1 MCGAN
6 VFFADVDPRTGLID
20 PLLIEQKL
28 KDKKLKIKIVTV
40 VHLGGR
46 VCDLERISKITKK
59 YKCFLVEDACH
70 APGAVYEDK
79 KKGKSKIGSCKY
91 SIASSFSFHAIKH
104 ITMAEGGCVTT
115 NNKQLANKIRLK
127 LSHSILR
134 KNNTNIVKKNN
145 FSQPWYYEVSDLG
158 WNYRASEIN
167 CALGLSQLARL
178 KKSQEK
184 EHI

>member
-1 MCGAN
+1 
-6 VFFADVDPRTGLID
+6 
-20 PLLIEQKL
+20 
-28 KDKKLKIKIVTV
+28 
-40 VHLGGR
+40 
-46 VCDLERISKITKK
+46 
-59 YKCFLVEDACH
+59 
-70 APGAVYEDK
+70 
-79 KKGKSKIGSCKY
+79 
-91 SIASSFSFHAIKH
+91 
-104 ITMAEGGCVTT
+104 MAEGGCVTT

-178 KKSQEK
+178 KEISRKRAYIAK
-184 EHI
+184 LYF